1 MSQGE
6 KLNTPG
12 KGFANLR
19 SRIVNRNVAIFSFFL
34 LLAFVFW
41 FLNAL
46 SKEMTGRIKYPVRY
60 TDFPKERALLNELPQ
75 ELDLTLEGPGY
86 SILKT
91 RLSGNKPPV
100 IIDVSDMNYTIVEDG
115 SRFRFFVLTYGLRD
129 MIKRQMR
136 AEFDISR
143 INPDTITFEFDKLTR
158 KRVPVIANVDVSTQ
172 RQFMVNGDITCI
184 PDSVFISGPE
194 SIIDTIDLLLTRQEK
209 FVQLNQTHSA
219 TLMVESIPKIS
230 ISQKKVEVTIPV
242 EQYTEAVFKLPIKLI
257 NVPDTARIRLF
268 PDRINI
274 QCIVPLSD
282 YNNLADAPLEV
293 VIDFAGIDVR
303 TTSRLRVEVRNIPDY
318 LRSFKF
324 NPEQVEYL
332 IEKR

>member
-1 MSQGE
+1 MSQE
-6 KLNTPG
+6 DKFNISETW
-12 KGFANLR
+12 FANLR
-19 SRIVNRNVAIFSFFL
+19 SRIINRNVGIFTFFL

-46 SKEMTGRIKYPVRY
+46 SKDMTGRIKYPVRY
-60 TDFPKERALLNELPQ
+60 TDFPKEMALLNELPQ

-100 IIDVSDMNYTIVEDG
+100 IIDVSDMNYTMVEDG
-115 SRFRFFVLTYGLRD
+115 SRFRLFVLTYGLRD

-136 AEFDISR
+136 AEFDITE

-158 KRVPVIANVDVSTQ
+158 KKVPVVANVDVSTQ
-172 RQFMVNGDITCI
+172 RQFMVNGDITCM
-184 PDSVFISGPE
+184 PDSVLISGPE
-194 SIIDTIDLLLTRQEK
+194 SIIDTIDLLLTRHEK
-209 FVQLNQTHSA
+209 FVQLNQTHTA
-219 TLMVESIPKIS
+219 TLIVESIPKIS

-242 EQYTEAVFKLPIKLI
+242 EQYTEAVFTLLIKLI

-282 YNNLADAPLEV
+282 YNKLADAPLEA
-293 VIDFAGIDVR
+293 VIDFAGIVVR
-303 TTSRLRVEVRNIPDY
+303 STSRLKVEVRNIPDY
-318 LRSFKF
+318 IGSFKY

-332 IEKR
+332 IEKL